1 MQEPVS
7 GGQPVIQGVGG
18 AIEGADHVDTA
29 TGRLPISPDNAVYK
43 AELRQLFQ
51 ECQVAGSRV
60 GHPPEV
66 PVTDEASF
74 RQDSTLY
81 ATW

>member
-1 MQEPVS
+1 MIPAGRQCSFWSSDGVLGNRPV
-7 GGQPVIQGVGG
+7 PPP
-18 AIEGADHVDTA
+18 A
-29 TGRLPISPDNAVYK
+29 LPISPDNAVYK

>member
-1 MQEPVS
+1 MLVLVERRRTRK
-7 GGQPVIQGVGG
+7 QGR
-18 AIEGADHVDTA
+18 TA
-29 TGRLPISPDNAVYK
+29 PALPISPDNAVYK